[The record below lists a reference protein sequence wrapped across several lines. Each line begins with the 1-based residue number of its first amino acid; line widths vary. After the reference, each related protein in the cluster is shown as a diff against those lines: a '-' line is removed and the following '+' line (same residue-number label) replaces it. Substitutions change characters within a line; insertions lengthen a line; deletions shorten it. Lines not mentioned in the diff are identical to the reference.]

1 MNRIHLCFAA
11 ALAVGFGA
19 SPAYAEILIGSATP
33 VTGKMAWF
41 GEQHQRA
48 VELAV
53 SELNAAGGILGEA
66 VEVVAVIQVWAQAVE
81 RAGTFASGAVAEAL
95 HTSQFDTVLGRI
107 GFDENGDVTGYD
119 TYVWYVWRNGDFAP
133 ALDLE
138 D

>member
-66 VEVVAVIQVWAQAVE
+66 VEVVAVIQVWRRPSSEPAHSRPARLQRPFIPPSSTRSSA
-81 RAGTFASGAVAEAL
+81 ASASTRTA
-95 HTSQFDTVLGRI
+95 T
-107 GFDENGDVTGYD
+107 
-119 TYVWYVWRNGDFAP
+119 
-133 ALDLE
+133 
-138 D
+138 